1 MRKERKRENRGR
13 SPKGETV
20 GSNDDGMVTSCLG
33 HFVKSV
39 TKLCA
44 GDLQLS
50 LQPCQASYP
59 TKCGAALHVHI
70 KRQSIFATTIV

>member
-44 GDLQLS
+44 GDL
-50 LQPCQASYP
+50 
-59 TKCGAALHVHI
+59 
-70 KRQSIFATTIV
+70 